1 MVGIVSYDICLPFHI
16 LVYYMRNAKSFIT
29 ENEKYLL
36 EAILVMS
43 FDSLS
48 IDAKFVCYL
57 VNESDFIEILM
68 GEIAQSLES
77 LPSKVDPVDNMG
89 NFDIKK
95 QLNKVGK
102 LLISEQLAN
111 IFQSCKLI

>member
-1 MVGIVSYDICLPFHI
+1 
-16 LVYYMRNAKSFIT
+16 MRNAKSFIT

-68 GEIAQSLES
+68 GEIAQSIDS
-77 LPSKVDPVDNMG
+77 LPTKVDSLDNMG